1 MIPHIFKTDTIY
13 YKNGEFTRPKVH
25 THPIDEKQFWELLEV
40 HRQDMI
46 RELARGSD
54 VYKEADLKAFED
66 YKQWLEIAPT
76 RYKNVK
82 HYKIKCPDLPA
93 IKP

>member
-1 MIPHIFKTDTIY
+1 
-13 YKNGEFTRPKVH
+13 
-25 THPIDEKQFWELLEV
+25 
-40 HRQDMI
+40 MI

-54 VYKEADLKAFED
+54 VYKEADLKAFEE

-82 HYKIKCPDLPA
+82 YYKIKCPDLPA